1 MNTVDTNTTR
11 AVRRFAAIVIVGALA
26 LSFAAI
32 ATLGSATNETGG
44 GIFAWM
50 GDYIAAVSEALGGG

>member
-1 MNTVDTNTTR
+1 MNTIDTNTTR
-11 AVRRFAAIVIVGALA
+11 TVRRFAAIVIVGTLA

-32 ATLGSATNETGG
+32 ATLGSQTNGTGG

-50 GDYIAAVSEALGGG
+50 GDYITAASEALGSG

>member
-1 MNTVDTNTTR
+1 MNTIDIHNTR
-11 AVRRFAAIVIVGALA
+11 AVRRLAAIAIVGALA

-32 ATLGSATNETGG
+32 ATLRAETDVTSG

-50 GDYIAAVSEALGGG
+50 GDYIAAVGETLKSE

>member
-1 MNTVDTNTTR
+1 MKTIGANTTR
-11 AVRRFAAIVIVGALA
+11 SVRRLAAIAIVGALA

-32 ATLGSATNETGG
+32 ATLGAETTSTGD

-50 GDYIAAVSEALGGG
+50 GDYITRVADALGNG